1 MIIFSEKHGKCHPMT
16 KKTWLCQQSK
26 RTSFNSFK
34 TSKDGFLNV
43 SSQQQLWS
51 SISLGGGLGLVM
63 KPFSQIRFLHFC
75 ENQIKCLHFY
85 ENQVNFFYGLTPPDP
100 LDILN
105 ISEVNRF
112 PSVSYSRR
120 RFRRWCSPLYKS
132 SREGFR
138 KSIVK
143 DISSCAPKPVEVIFY
158 QYRISVCL
166 SSPTHSLPGTKS
178 QWTQALYP
186 CIGYFPHLTVTDL
199 IPTLAGLSGN
209 VIKTCQG
216 CFVKML

>member
-1 MIIFSEKHGKCHPMT
+1 MKIKLDFCENQI
-16 KKTWLCQQSK
+16 
-26 RTSFNSFK
+26 R
-34 TSKDGFLNV
+34 FLWKIKLDFCEN
-43 SSQQQLWS
+43 
-51 SISLGGGLGLVM
+51 
-63 KPFSQIRFLHFC
+63 QIRFLHFC
-75 ENQIKCLHFY
+75 ENQIRCLHFY

-178 QWTQALYP
+178 QWTQTLYP
-186 CIGYFPHLTVTDL
+186 CIGYFPCLTVTDL